1 MFLLSILLKIPEL
14 LVLSII
20 FDHLQVQEALSISP
34 DHWTSGLLSLS
45 LTTSGLFDRLETNP
59 PQIYYKKPHC

>member
-1 MFLLSILLKIPEL
+1 MFLFSVLLKIAQL
-14 LVLSII
+14 LVLNII
-20 FDHLQVQEALSISP
+20 FNHLQVQEALSTSP
-34 DHWTSGLLSLS
+34 GYWTSGLLSLS